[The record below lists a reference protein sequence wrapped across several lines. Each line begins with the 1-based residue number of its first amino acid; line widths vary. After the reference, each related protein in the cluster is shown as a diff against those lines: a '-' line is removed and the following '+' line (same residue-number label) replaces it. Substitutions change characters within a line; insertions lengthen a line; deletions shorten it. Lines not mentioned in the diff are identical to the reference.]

1 MIKKNQLIK
10 ETAFYIDCA
19 QKNLNYFDNVTI
31 CHCRQEYKKLGEL
44 TERNNKEIV
53 ESVTDSIN
61 DDAKDFEDCGFEKK
75 SKYLRKETISPQ
87 IKKESFISK
96 TFSQNCLYIF
106 C

>member
-53 ESVTDSIN
+53 ESVTLIVSMMMQKILKIVDL
-61 DDAKDFEDCGFEKK
+61 KK
-75 SKYLRKETISPQ
+75 NRNILGRKLFPL
-87 IKKESFISK
+87 K
-96 TFSQNCLYIF
+96 
-106 C
+106 